1 MVVSTVTL
9 DATPVDLCTAAAIEA
24 AEARAWADLYPAAPA
39 DWSAAAGLGAQ
50 ELGGAFVV
58 RWAATG
64 RRYFS
69 RTIGLGVFEPA
80 NRAAIEAIL
89 DGYDRAGITMF
100 LLQSLP
106 HCRPAEYE
114 IWLRE
119 LGLEPFDAQDRVV
132 RAGSPLAVAPAP
144 AESRELRVERV
155 TDTSAGEWVE

>member
-9 DATPVDLCTAAAIEA
+9 DARRGEWRTAAAIEA
-24 AEARAWADLYPAAPA
+24 AEARAWADLYAAAPA

-80 NRAAIEAIL
+80 NRSAIDEIL

-114 IWLRE
+114 NWLRE
-119 LGLEPFDAQDRVV
+119 FGLDPFDAHHRVS
-132 RAGSPLAVAPAP
+132 RAGAPLA
-144 AESRELRVERV
+144 L
-155 TDTSAGEWVE
+155 

>member
-1 MVVSTVTL
+1 MGVSTVTL
-9 DATPVDLCTAAAIEA
+9 DATPVDLRTAAAIEA
-24 AEARAWADLYPAAPA
+24 AEARAWADLYAAAPA

-50 ELGGAFVV
+50 AVGGAFVV

-80 NRAAIEAIL
+80 NRAAIDEIL

-114 IWLRE
+114 SWLRE
-119 LGLEPFDAQDRVV
+119 RGLEPFDAQERVV
-132 RAGSPLAVAPAP
+132 RGSEPYHGPAP
-144 AESRELRVERV
+144 AF
-155 TDTSAGEWVE
+155 SARRFEV